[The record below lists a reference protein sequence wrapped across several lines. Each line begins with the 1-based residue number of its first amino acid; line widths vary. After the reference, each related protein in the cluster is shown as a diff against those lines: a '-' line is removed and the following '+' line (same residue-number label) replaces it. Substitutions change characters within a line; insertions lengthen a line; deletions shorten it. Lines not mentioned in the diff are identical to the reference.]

1 MFFWLC
7 LFVFIAM
14 NLCLC
19 IFQTASLFVST
30 SLYFSG
36 SESCLSRCWLSVV
49 GCWWAEVKRLLQK
62 QLNTTNR
69 GLVVLVLVLVVLVQ
83 VLVEVVLVLAAA
95 HH

>member
-1 MFFWLC
+1 M
-7 LFVFIAM
+7 AM

-19 IFQTASLFVST
+19 IFQTASLYVSK

-36 SESCLSRCWLSVV
+36 SESCLGRLVVV
-49 GCWWAEVKRLLQK
+49 GCWWLVVGGWWAEVLEVKRLLQK
-62 QLNTTNR
+62 QLDTTKG